1 MEQSRDRLRDRVSV
15 AETKGMDT
23 PDILAAT
30 RVGFAGLDIAPSTQE
45 AAIDHLSEWLDD
57 IRFAAYRPQ
66 IIALVRKAR
75 WRPLID
81 SFYQTL
87 PFGTG
92 GRRGRVG
99 IGPNRFNPFTLSTSI
114 QGHAHW
120 LRATQGDGPLSVV
133 IGYDVRCFQDL
144 SGELE
149 AEVTAPVRNLSSR
162 NFAEIAAEVYAAHEI
177 AVYLP
182 KSDAILSTPELSF
195 AVRHLE
201 AQGGLVISASH
212 NPPDDNGSKFYHD
225 HGGQMVPPYDQHLAE
240 HIAKVDRVE
249 RMSLDRALANGL
261 VREIPPEVHERYIEA
276 NLKLSR
282 CPSARQM
289 PVVFTPL
296 HGTADTTVGDVLAAA
311 GFPVILEPTQSNHDG
326 AFPTVPFRAPN
337 PERPATLEI
346 AIATAERQG
355 ARLVVGCDPD
365 ADRLGVAVKHND
377 HWVTLN
383 GNEIATLVCFAAL
396 KDHPHPEPL
405 ILKTEVTSTLV
416 TRVAEAHG
424 ARIVDHLLVG
434 FKYIGE
440 ALFLLERKGRFG
452 DVEGD
457 IECFA
462 AGLEESHGVLL
473 TSEVRDKDAAGGALL
488 LCELAAVEARDDRTL
503 IDTLNTLMAQHGA
516 VHNQLSSIAMTGAAG
531 RAQIEA
537 VMASFRDS
545 PPDVIGDWAVLN
557 FSDRQDEDD
566 VFGPIRSQTDKAS
579 RNVLVFTLEKGARL
593 TLRPSGTEPRC
604 KIYVETSANVGGD
617 LQLLTRR
624 LSVEARA
631 LSRDFTQS
639 MLHRI
644 GIHLPD
650 WALEISDLVSIEERV
665 QWASVLIPALVEQL
679 ETNREGVEVWL
690 RSRIDAESRAL
701 LRPGIE
707 AMAREQGDLGAKLL
721 PYFS

>member
-1 MEQSRDRLRDRVSV
+1 
-15 AETKGMDT
+15 MDT

-30 RVGFAGLDIAPSTQE
+30 RVGFAGLDVSPSTQE
-45 AAIDHLSEWLDD
+45 TAIEHLSVWLDD
-57 IRFAAYRPQ
+57 LRFAAYRPQ

-75 WRPLID
+75 WGTLID
-81 SFYQTL
+81 SFYQSL

-99 IGPNRFNPFTLSTSI
+99 IGPNRFNPFTLTTSI

-120 LRATQGDGPLSVV
+120 LRATQGDGPLTVV
-133 IGYDVRCFQDL
+133 IGYDVRCFHDL
-144 SGELE
+144 EGELD

-195 AVRHLE
+195 AVRDLA

-212 NPPDDNGSKFYHD
+212 NPPDDNGSKFYHE
-225 HGGQMVPPYDQHLAE
+225 HGGQMVPPYDQQLAE
-240 HIAKVDRVE
+240 HIAEVDRVE

-261 VREIPPEVHERYIEA
+261 VREIPPEVHQHYIEA
-276 NLKLSR
+276 NLKVSR

-296 HGTADTTVGDVLAAA
+296 HGTADTTVGEVLAAA
-311 GFPVILEPTQSNHDG
+311 GFPVTLEPTQLSHDG
-326 AFPTVPFRAPN
+326 TFPTVPFRAPN

-346 AIATAERQG
+346 AIATAEREG
-355 ARLVVGCDPD
+355 AGLVMGCDPD

-377 HWVTLN
+377 QWFTLN
-383 GNEIATLVCFAAL
+383 GNEIAALVCFAAL
-396 KDHPHPEPL
+396 KNHPHPEPL

-416 TRVAEAHG
+416 TRIAEAHG

-457 IECFA
+457 IGCFA
-462 AGLEESHGVLL
+462 AGLEESHGVLV
-473 TSEVRDKDAAGGALL
+473 TPEVRDKDAAGGALL
-488 LCELAAVEARDDRTL
+488 LSELAAVQARDNRTL
-503 IDTLNTLMAQHGA
+503 IDTLNSLMTQHGA
-516 VHNQLSSIAMTGAAG
+516 VHNHLSSLAMTGAAG

-537 VMASFRDS
+537 VMASFREN

-557 FSDRQDEDD
+557 FADRQDEDD
-566 VFGPIRSQTDKAS
+566 IFGPIRSDTDKAS

-593 TLRPSGTEPRC
+593 ILRPSGTEPRC
-604 KIYVETSANVGGD
+604 KIYVETSAEVGGD
-617 LQLLTRR
+617 LQLLRRR
-624 LSVEARA
+624 LTVEAHA
-631 LSRDFTQS
+631 LSRSFTQT

-665 QWASVLIPALVEQL
+665 QWADELLPALIEQL
-679 ETNREGVEVWL
+679 EINREGAEAWL
-690 RSRIDAESRAL
+690 KARLDADHRAL

-707 AMAREQGDLGAKLL
+707 AMARGQGDLGAELL

>member
-1 MEQSRDRLRDRVSV
+1 ME
-15 AETKGMDT
+15 T

-30 RVGFAGLDIAPSTQE
+30 RVGFAGLAVSPSTQE
-45 AAIDHLSEWLDD
+45 AALSHLSEWLEDV
-57 IRFAAYRPQ
+57 RFAAYRPQ
-66 IIALVRKAR
+66 IIALVHQER
-75 WRPLID
+75 WRSLID

-99 IGPNRFNPFTLSTSI
+99 IGPNRFNPFTLTSSI
-114 QGHAHW
+114 QGHARW

-133 IGYDVRCFQDL
+133 IGYDVRCFQDF

-149 AEVTAPVRNLSSR
+149 ANVPAPVRNLSSR

-182 KSDAILSTPELSF
+182 KGDAILSTPELSF
-195 AVRHLE
+195 AVRDLE
-201 AQGGLVISASH
+201 AHGGLVISASH

-225 HGGQMVPPYDQHLAE
+225 HGGQMVPPFDQQLAE
-240 HIAKVDRVE
+240 YIADVDRVE

-261 VREIPPEVHERYIEA
+261 VREIPSEVHGRYIEA

-311 GFPVILEPTQSNHDG
+311 GFPLTMEPTQISHDG
-326 AFPTVPFRAPN
+326 AFPTVPFHAPN
-337 PERPATLEI
+337 PERPATLAI
-346 AIATAERQG
+346 AIATADRVG
-355 ARLVVGCDPD
+355 SGLVMGCDPD

-377 HWVTLN
+377 QWFTLN
-383 GNEIATLVCFAAL
+383 GNEIAALVCFAAL
-396 KDHPHPEPL
+396 RDHPHPEPL
-405 ILKTEVTSTLV
+405 VLKTEVTSTLV

-424 ARIVDHLLVG
+424 ARVVDHLLVG

-452 DVEGD
+452 EVEAD
-457 IECFA
+457 IESFA

-473 TSEVRDKDAAGGALL
+473 TPEVRDKDAAGGALL
-488 LCELAAVEARDDRTL
+488 LSELAAVEAKEDRTL
-503 IDTLNTLMAQHGA
+503 IDTLNKLMAQHGA
-516 VHNQLSSIAMTGAAG
+516 VHNQLSSLAMTGAAG

-537 VMASFRDS
+537 VMASFRDD
-545 PPDVIGDWAVLN
+545 PPEKIGDWEVLD
-557 FSDRQDEDD
+557 FADRQDEDGT
-566 VFGPIRSQTDKAS
+566 FGPIRSNTDKAS

-604 KIYVETSANVGGD
+604 KIYVETSAEVGGD
-617 LQLLTRR
+617 VELLKRR
-624 LSVEARA
+624 LLVEARS
-631 LSRDFTQS
+631 LSRAFTQT

-650 WALEISDLVSIEERV
+650 WALEISDLVSVEERAL
-665 QWASVLIPALVEQL
+665 WANELVPALIEQL
-679 ETNREGVEVWL
+679 ETNRDGAETWL
-690 RSRIDAESRAL
+690 KARLDADRRAL

-707 AMAREQGDLGAKLL
+707 AMTREQGDIGTTLL